1 MFDTYLTPQK
11 TETYYVTKEVHE
23 HRAPTD
29 ESVKLLREMEQKAKD
44 QVIKSIQL
52 EANHLNANVY
62 IYADPMSFNNMFRVV
77 FDINGHSY
85 VSDIAI
91 PLDAPTDVIAQKLH
105 RGISDVIA
113 QKILEDVAV
122 TVSKLMRGY

>member
-1 MFDTYLTPQK
+1 MFNTYLSPQK
-11 TETYYVTKEVHE
+11 TEYITKEVHE
-23 HRAPTD
+23 YRAPTD
-29 ESVKLLREMEQKAKD
+29 ESVKLLREMEQKAKNE
-44 QVIKSIQL
+44 VVKSIQL
-52 EANHLNANVY
+52 ESNYLNANVY
-62 IYADPMSFNNMFRVV
+62 LSLDPMSFNNMFRVV

-91 PLDAPTDVIAQKLH
+91 PTHAPTEVIVQKLH

-113 QKILEDVAV
+113 QKILEDVSL

>member
-1 MFDTYLTPQK
+1 MFDTYLSPQK
-11 TETYYVTKEVHE
+11 TEYITKEVHE
-23 HRAPTD
+23 YRAPTD
-29 ESVKLLREMEQKAKD
+29 ESVKLLREMEQKAKNE
-44 QVIKSIQL
+44 VVKSIQL
-52 EANHLNANVY
+52 ESNYLKANVY
-62 IYADPMSFNNMFRVV
+62 LFLDPMSFNNMFRVV

-91 PLDAPTDVIAQKLH
+91 PTNAPTEAIVQKLH

-113 QKILEDVAV
+113 QKILEDVSL

>member
-1 MFDTYLTPQK
+1 MFDTYLSPQR
-11 TETYYVTKEVHE
+11 TQTQYVTKEVHE

-29 ESVKLLREMEQKAKD
+29 ESVRLLREMEQKAKD

-52 EANHLNANVY
+52 EPNHLNANVY
-62 IYADPMSFNNMFRVV
+62 LYADPMSFNHMFRVV

-85 VSDIAI
+85 VSEIAI
-91 PLDAPTDVIAQKLH
+91 PEDAPDSVVVQKLH
-105 RGISDVIA
+105 QGISDVIA

-122 TVSKLMRGY
+122 TVSKLMRGR

>member
-1 MFDTYLTPQK
+1 MFDTYLSPQK
-11 TETYYVTKEVHE
+11 TEYITKEVHE
-23 HRAPTD
+23 YRAPTD
-29 ESVKLLREMEQKAKD
+29 ESVKLLREMEQKAKNE
-44 QVIKSIQL
+44 VVKSIQL
-52 EANHLNANVY
+52 GSNYLKANVY
-62 IYADPMSFNNMFRVV
+62 LSLDPMSFNNMFRVV

-91 PLDAPTDVIAQKLH
+91 PINAPTEVIVQKLH

-113 QKILEDVAV
+113 QKILEDVSL